1 MKIISKD
8 NYIKKMITNRDIGKR
23 ELKSLFAILYQD
35 EKLKS
40 NVTKKEIVTKIIDKY
55 IAYSDIIFKIINVN
69 ILSLL
74 KQVYKKGQITI
85 PSSDENIDKSLLLY
99 YYFLVDL
106 DFKKGEIIL
115 NKLDFLDDSIGTALN
130 KLTIEQINK
139 RQETLNLIKG
149 ILYAYGMIS
158 VQDLKFI
165 LKKYVKDVSD
175 ELIEDYINLDDDLLR
190 DFEYQLID
198 FENISDVKF
207 IKHNL
212 ITQEYIDINDQILNF
227 PKKVFLKKEYLLIAK
242 YKFYSE
248 NYKVFEDIKLLI
260 GEDYF
265 NDFCDVILEEVNVNY
280 DKNQIL
286 AYLFEFLRYNEHLSG
301 SGFFNLIQRLIE
313 SLEYTNLW
321 PFGGYSFFEISKTID
336 FSDFDR
342 SSNKKSKLKKEDFK
356 LIKNNN
362 GNNGEKNE

>member
-55 IAYSDIIFKIINVN
+55 IADSNIIFKIINVN

-74 KQVYKKGQITI
+74 KQVYKKGRITI

-175 ELIEDYINLDDDLLR
+175 ELIEYYINLDDDLLR

-260 GEDYF
+260 GKNYF

>member
-1 MKIISKD
+1 M
-8 NYIKKMITNRDIGKR
+8 
-23 ELKSLFAILYQD
+23 
-35 EKLKS
+35 
-40 NVTKKEIVTKIIDKY
+40 
-55 IAYSDIIFKIINVN
+55 
-69 ILSLL
+69 
-74 KQVYKKGQITI
+74 
-85 PSSDENIDKSLLLY
+85 
-99 YYFLVDL
+99 
-106 DFKKGEIIL
+106 
-115 NKLDFLDDSIGTALN
+115 
-130 KLTIEQINK
+130 
-139 RQETLNLIKG
+139 
-149 ILYAYGMIS
+149 
-158 VQDLKFI
+158 
-165 LKKYVKDVSD
+165 
-175 ELIEDYINLDDDLLR
+175 R

-260 GEDYF
+260 GKNYF